1 LDAKSNEYSTFESKI
16 IQLNEE
22 MTKLQED
29 HRIKITQLTQSLNE
43 TEDMKCSLERINDG
57 LKIELEQ
64 ISKQNVCI
72 HSISHLS

>member
-1 LDAKSNEYSTFESKI
+1 VKSNECLTLKSKI

-22 MTKLQED
+22 MNKLQED
-29 HRIKITQLTQSLNE
+29 HRITITQLTQSLNE
-43 TEDMKCSLERINDG
+43 TEEMKCSLERINDG

-64 ISKQNVCI
+64 TSLQNVCL

>member
-1 LDAKSNEYSTFESKI
+1 MKSNECLTLESKI
-16 IQLNEE
+16 IQLNNE

-29 HRIKITQLTQSLNE
+29 HLITMTQLTQSSKE